1 MNLSNIVGSGFIA
14 KSFKSKNR
22 FFKKNKCLL
31 YAAGVSNSNSKN
43 RRIFT
48 KDFNRLKKI
57 KNFSSN
63 LKIIYISSCSIGD
76 PTRNNSI
83 FIKNKIKIEKLIKK
97 YFKSYLIIRLPE
109 IIGKN
114 KNKNTLVNFFY
125 NNIKKNK
132 KMILYKNAFRNFI
145 YIGDVINIL
154 NEIIKKKNN
163 NLKIKIAS
171 SNMTN
176 VYKIVNIFEKL
187 LNKKA
192 NLNFRKYTNKKFKIN
207 INKIKNLKSFKKI
220 NFNENYLNKYLATY
234 LK

>member
-1 MNLSNIVGSGFIA
+1 
-14 KSFKSKNR
+14 
-22 FFKKNKCLL
+22 
-31 YAAGVSNSNSKN
+31 
-43 RRIFT
+43 
-48 KDFNRLKKI
+48 
-57 KNFSSN
+57 
-63 LKIIYISSCSIGD
+63 
-76 PTRNNSI
+76 
-83 FIKNKIKIEKLIKK
+83 
-97 YFKSYLIIRLPE
+97 
-109 IIGKN
+109 
-114 KNKNTLVNFFY
+114 
-125 NNIKKNK
+125 
-132 KMILYKNAFRNFI
+132 MILYKNAFRNFI

-154 NEIIKKKNN
+154 TEIIKKKNN
-163 NLKIKIAS
+163 NLIINIAS